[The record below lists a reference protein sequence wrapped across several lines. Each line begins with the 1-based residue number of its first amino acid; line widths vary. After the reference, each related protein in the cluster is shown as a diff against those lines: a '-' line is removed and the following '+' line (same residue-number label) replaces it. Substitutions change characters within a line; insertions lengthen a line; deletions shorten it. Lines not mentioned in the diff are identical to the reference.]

1 MFSRSL
7 LLVLLVLVC
16 LQSFTTAQ
24 NQNAN
29 GPKTCCVRFQT
40 KPIPVR
46 VITAYEETDIW
57 CSKPGVI
64 FTLKNGGQRCGD
76 PSVEWVKD
84 RMNKIDQRLFN
95 SQTSTE
101 TKPTPT
107 VRVNPQSSVY
117 TGDTVTLSCELQQET
132 GWEFLWYRNNQ
143 LQSLN
148 SEQENTLKVTVV
160 NAGEREYKCQA
171 IRGNY
176 STWNRDYYNGYSFT
190 KCSNPVKITVRA
202 RPKPVACIDP
212 DNQVFGG
219 ETVTLRCDIQDESVS
234 SWQYSWYKDASHSPV
249 SSGQVYRIS
258 GVEVTH
264 TGKYTCR
271 GAERG
276 GSRSSHSSDA
286 VTLTVSAK
294 PTPTVRV
301 NPQSSVYTGDT
312 VTLSC
317 ELQQGTGWGFLWYRN
332 NQLQNLNSEQ
342 ENTLKVTVVNAG
354 EREYKC
360 QATRGN
366 YSTEFSDPVKITVRD
381 YNPNGPETCCVGF
394 QNKSIPVRVIASY
407 RVTDLQ
413 CTKHGVIFTLKN
425 GGQRCGDPSV
435 EWVKDRMDNI
445 NQRLFNN

>member
-1 MFSRSL
+1 MISRSL
-7 LLVLLVLVC
+7 LLVLLVLAC

-24 NQNAN
+24 SPKGPDQCCFGFQN
-29 GPKTCCVRFQT
+29 KS
-40 KPIPVR
+40 IPVR
-46 VITAYEETDIW
+46 VIASYRVTDLQ
-57 CSKPGVI
+57 CTKHGVI

-84 RMNKIDQRLFN
+84 RMDNINQRLFN
-95 SQTSTE
+95 NQTSTE
-101 TKPTPT
+101 KPDKPVSTASSITNEPDKPVSTASPSRNAKPTPT

-190 KCSNPVKITVRA
+190 KCSNPVKITVR
-202 RPKPVACIDP
+202 
-212 DNQVFGG
+212 
-219 ETVTLRCDIQDESVS
+219 
-234 SWQYSWYKDASHSPV
+234 
-249 SSGQVYRIS
+249 
-258 GVEVTH
+258 
-264 TGKYTCR
+264 
-271 GAERG
+271 
-276 GSRSSHSSDA
+276 
-286 VTLTVSAK
+286 AK